1 MSWHVYPGEP
11 HRELVAVGQH
21 AWIQRR
27 GRNSLAQG
35 TWRPDLRGAGW
46 VIMGSLRVVRLYVL
60 RPEAVIPTASVQ
72 GVLEGV
78 LLWQGMPEAVSA
90 LSDVVG

>member
-1 MSWHVYPGEP
+1 
-11 HRELVAVGQH
+11 
-21 AWIQRR
+21 
-27 GRNSLAQG
+27 
-35 TWRPDLRGAGW
+35 
-46 VIMGSLRVVRLYVL
+46 MGSLRVVRLYVL